1 MYNRPDDHL
10 IFLKTFEG
18 YCHSLH
24 PALSRIALRAFGRLF
39 GARASAAGMFSLLL
53 AMEMRH
59 DVRLLDPQVVRY
71 LWLELIQLRRKI
83 SQAIFVRYL

>member
-1 MYNRPDDHL
+1 
-10 IFLKTFEG
+10 
-18 YCHSLH
+18 
-24 PALSRIALRAFGRLF
+24 
-39 GARASAAGMFSLLL
+39 MFSLLL

>member
-18 YCHSLH
+18 YCHNLH

-39 GARASAAGMFSLLL
+39 GARASAAGMFSLIL
-53 AMEMRH
+53 ATAMKY

-71 LWLELIQLRRKI
+71 PWLQVIQLRRKV
-83 SQAIFVRYL
+83 SQAIFVWYL